1 MALSTQTKRM
11 LFGINAL
18 SAWLGFGMT
27 FLIELFG
34 LVKATDNGEAPVTS
48 QFGHV
53 GDYANG
59 LAGAPE
65 RLIDLF
71 SYFTIW
77 SQIAVG
83 IVMTLLYLNPTRD
96 GKIFRVMRI
105 DTVLMITVTGVVY
118 NLLLGPNY
126 PPQGLNQI
134 SSPIQHTITPLLTV
148 LIFVIA
154 GPRGWFSLKNVA
166 AALILPITY
175 VLYTLFRGAI
185 IDKYPYDFFDV
196 VMYGYASVIIFVM
209 GILMASILIA
219 GLFWALDKSFTKK
232 QQSPTL

>member
-1 MALSTQTKRM
+1 MAISTKTKRN

-18 SAWLGFGMT
+18 SAWLGFGMS

-34 LVKATDNGEAPVTS
+34 LVKTQDNGEAPVTS
-48 QFGHV
+48 LFGHV

-65 RLIDLF
+65 RIIDLF

-83 IVMTLLYLNPTRD
+83 IIMTLLYLNPTRD
-96 GKIFRVMRI
+96 GKLFRVLRI

-134 SSPIQHTITPLLTV
+134 SSPIQHTITPLITV
-148 LIFVIA
+148 LIFIIA
-154 GPRGWFSLKNVA
+154 GPRGWLNLKNIVA
-166 AALILPITY
+166 ALVLPIVY
-175 VLYTLFRGAI
+175 VFYTLFRGAI

-196 VMYGYASVIIFVM
+196 VVNGYANVIVFVL
-209 GILMASILIA
+209 GILFASIIVA
-219 GLFWALDKSFTKK
+219 VFYWGIDKALTKK
-232 QQSPTL
+232 PTST